1 MQLGIF
7 DHSDYGPKPLEFC
20 ELLHRR
26 RFMVEAFDLVRAK
39 TLPPL
44 DDFCGRYLTYRQLI
58 ECGDTQQKTHL
69 PNLPKEADTYT
80 ALYELAVNVLDPI
93 IEYYGSI
100 TLTYGFC
107 SPALARVISSGIAP
121 ELDQHAA
128 HEKNR
133 RGKYVCRRLGAAAD
147 FIVEDEDMREVVNWI
162 SENVVFDR
170 LYFYGSNRPIHI
182 SFSAA
187 PKSEI
192 VELIETTNGKSTP
205 RVWRKH
211 SLG

>member
-1 MQLGIF
+1 
-7 DHSDYGPKPLEFC
+7 
-20 ELLHRR
+20 
-26 RFMVEAFDLVRAK
+26 VENFDLVRTK
-39 TLPPL
+39 NMPHL
-44 DDFCGRYLTYRQLI
+44 DDACGRYLTYRQLI
-58 ECGDTQQKTHL
+58 ECGETQQKAQL

-80 ALYELAVNVLDPI
+80 ALCELAVNVLDPI

-100 TLTYGFC
+100 KLTYGFC
-107 SPALARVISSGIAP
+107 SPALARVISSRIAP

-182 SFSAA
+182 SFSAE
-187 PKSEI
+187 PKRKI
-192 VELIETTNGKSTP
+192 IELIRTTNGKSIP
-205 RVWRKH
+205 RAWRKH